1 MIVRDEE
8 QTLARCLDSVQG
20 VFDEIVIV
28 DTGSTDRT
36 KEVAGRFTPNVLDFG
51 WIDDFAEARNHA
63 FDHATADFVMW
74 LDADDV
80 LLPADRAKLLELKKS
95 LGPPVDAV
103 TSVYHTAFDDS
114 GNLVASTRR
123 IRIIR
128 RGSGFRWVGA
138 IHEDLVTGQQY
149 HYLDTDIVITH
160 RKPDSR
166 AGVSYRNRRIFEKM
180 LAEGTPMRPVDE
192 LNYARELQATKDFD
206 AAIPHYERF
215 LASEPADPDRHL
227 FALHKLATCYYMTGQ
242 RDKEWECTLK
252 SLELD
257 APRPEFSCRIG
268 ERFLS
273 RNQFQQAIF
282 WYETALTNPAAHR
295 TETVENHAF
304 ATWLPHKQLGMCY
317 FQVGNLEKSL
327 HHTRI
332 AQSYQPEDQTYAANI
347 AMLEALIAERNEAGT
362 SG

>member
-8 QTLARCLDSVQG
+8 DTLARCLESVQG
-20 VFDEIVIV
+20 VFDEVVIV
-28 DTGSTDRT
+28 DTGSVDRT
-36 KEVAGRFTPNVLDFG
+36 REVAGGFTPNVLDFA
-51 WIDDFAEARNHA
+51 WIDDFAAARNHA
-63 FDHATADFVMW
+63 FDHATGDYVMW

-80 LLPADRAKLLELKKS
+80 LLTADRAKLLELKKT
-95 LGPPVDAV
+95 LAPPVDAV
-103 TSVYHTAFDDS
+103 KCDYHTDFDNA
-114 GNLVASTRR
+114 GNLIASTRR

-128 RGSGFRWVGA
+128 RGSAFRWVGA
-138 IHEDLVTGQQY
+138 VHEDLAAAQQY

-160 RKPDSR
+160 RKPAST
-166 AGVSYRNRRIFEKM
+166 AGPSERNRRIYEKM
-180 LAEGTPMRPVDE
+180 LAEGTQLGPVDE
-192 LNYARELQATKDFD
+192 FNYARELQATKEFD

-215 LASEPADPDRHL
+215 IAAESGDLDRTL
-227 FALHKLATCYYMTGQ
+227 FALHKLATCYAMTG
-242 RDKEWECTLK
+242 RPDKEWACTLR

-332 AQSYQPEDQTYAANI
+332 AQTYQPEDTTYAENI
-347 AMLEALIAERNEAGT
+347 TMLEQAISAG
-362 SG
+362 SHVPI